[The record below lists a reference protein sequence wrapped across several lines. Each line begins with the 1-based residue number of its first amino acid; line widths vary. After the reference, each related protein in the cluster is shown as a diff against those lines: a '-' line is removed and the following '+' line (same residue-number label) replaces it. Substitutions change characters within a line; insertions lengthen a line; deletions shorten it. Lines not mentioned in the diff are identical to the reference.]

1 MEFKLKSDFKPAGD
15 QPQAIE
21 QLVNGALKGKKDQV
35 LLGVTGSGKTFT
47 IANVIQRIQKPT
59 LVISHNKTLTA
70 QLYTEFKQFFPENA
84 VEYFVSYYDYY
95 QPEAYIPQTDTYI
108 DKDSAINDQI
118 DKLRLKATS
127 SLRGRKDVIIVAS
140 VSCIYG
146 LGSPEDYSEMVVEI
160 RKGQK
165 ISRDFI
171 LSGLVKIQYKRND
184 VVLDRGTFR
193 VRGDVIEIHPAYLDY
208 GIRVELFG
216 DEVEKITEFNI
227 LTGAVTVRTEY
238 EIVFPATH
246 FVVPKEKMKQAIDSI
261 KAELAGRSQELESQQ
276 KFLELQRI
284 QQRTNFDVEMMQEI
298 GYCQGIE
305 NYSRH
310 ISGRNPGERPYCL
323 LDFFPKDY
331 LMVID
336 ESHVSIPQLNGMYN
350 GDHSRKKTLV
360 DFGFRLPSAMD
371 NRPLKFEEFEQLVPQ
386 LIYVSATPREYELK
400 RSNPDYSRDSGE
412 VLYPGVVEQVI
423 RPTGLVDPEVEI
435 RPIKGQV
442 KNLIKEIKLR
452 ARKKERILVTTL
464 TKRMAEDLA
473 SFLTDEGVKAKYLHS
488 EIKTLE
494 RIDIITE
501 LRKGEF
507 DCLVGVNLL
516 REGLDLPEV
525 TLVAILDADK
535 EGFLRSETSLIQVC
549 GRAARNVEGKVIMY
563 ADNITGSMDRAIK
576 EMNRRRK
583 KQQEYNRKQ
592 SITPKTIIK
601 EVKEFEEL
609 TSRMKRK
616 SYELVRETGYS
627 YDAGINVSQ
636 IVEDLKKQMKDA
648 ADNLDFELAAILRDR
663 VFELE
668 KRKR

>member
-1 MEFKLKSDFKPAGD
+1 
-15 QPQAIE
+15 
-21 QLVNGALKGKKDQV
+21 
-35 LLGVTGSGKTFT
+35 
-47 IANVIQRIQKPT
+47 
-59 LVISHNKTLTA
+59 
-70 QLYTEFKQFFPENA
+70 
-84 VEYFVSYYDYY
+84 
-95 QPEAYIPQTDTYI
+95 
-108 DKDSAINDQI
+108 
-118 DKLRLKATS
+118 
-127 SLRGRKDVIIVAS
+127 
-140 VSCIYG
+140 
-146 LGSPEDYSEMVVEI
+146 
-160 RKGQK
+160 
-165 ISRDFI
+165 
-171 LSGLVKIQYKRND
+171 
-184 VVLDRGTFR
+184 
-193 VRGDVIEIHPAYLDY
+193 
-208 GIRVELFG
+208 
-216 DEVEKITEFNI
+216 
-227 LTGAVTVRTEY
+227 
-238 EIVFPATH
+238 
-246 FVVPKEKMKQAIDSI
+246 
-261 KAELAGRSQELESQQ
+261 
-276 KFLELQRI
+276 
-284 QQRTNFDVEMMQEI
+284 
-298 GYCQGIE
+298 
-305 NYSRH
+305 
-310 ISGRNPGERPYCL
+310 
-323 LDFFPKDY
+323 
-331 LMVID
+331 
-336 ESHVSIPQLNGMYN
+336 LNGMYN

-371 NRPLKFEEFEQLVPQ
+371 NRPLKFEEFEQLIPQ

-412 VLYPGVVEQVI
+412 VLSPGVVEQVI

-452 ARKKERILVTTL
+452 VRKKERILVTTL

>member
-371 NRPLKFEEFEQLVPQ
+371 NRPLKFEEFEQLIPQ

-452 ARKKERILVTTL
+452 VRKKERILVTTL

>member
-1 MEFKLKSDFKPAGD
+1 
-15 QPQAIE
+15 
-21 QLVNGALKGKKDQV
+21 
-35 LLGVTGSGKTFT
+35 
-47 IANVIQRIQKPT
+47 
-59 LVISHNKTLTA
+59 
-70 QLYTEFKQFFPENA
+70 
-84 VEYFVSYYDYY
+84 
-95 QPEAYIPQTDTYI
+95 
-108 DKDSAINDQI
+108 
-118 DKLRLKATS
+118 
-127 SLRGRKDVIIVAS
+127 
-140 VSCIYG
+140 
-146 LGSPEDYSEMVVEI
+146 MVVEI

-452 ARKKERILVTTL
+452 VRKKERILVTTL

>member
-336 ESHVSIPQLNGMYN
+336 ESHVSIQQLNGMYN

-452 ARKKERILVTTL
+452 VRKKERILVTTL